1 LVDLYFFRVSPHWTM
16 KQIIYHTF
24 EKDHKLFTVRLI
36 STVRKVAS
44 KSLWSTQNMVTLD
57 NNKSLMTMINGNNQ

>member
-1 LVDLYFFRVSPHWTM
+1 MM
-16 KQIIYHTF
+16 KQINYHTF

-36 STVRKVAS
+36 STVRNVAS

>member
-1 LVDLYFFRVSPHWTM
+1 M
-16 KQIIYHTF
+16 KQINYHTF

-57 NNKSLMTMINGNNQ
+57 NNKSLMMMMKNGNNQYDDDEEW

>member
-1 LVDLYFFRVSPHWTM
+1 LVDLCFFIVSPHWTM
-16 KQIIYHTF
+16 KQINYHTF

-44 KSLWSTQNMVTLD
+44 KSLWSIQC
-57 NNKSLMTMINGNNQ
+57 IIW